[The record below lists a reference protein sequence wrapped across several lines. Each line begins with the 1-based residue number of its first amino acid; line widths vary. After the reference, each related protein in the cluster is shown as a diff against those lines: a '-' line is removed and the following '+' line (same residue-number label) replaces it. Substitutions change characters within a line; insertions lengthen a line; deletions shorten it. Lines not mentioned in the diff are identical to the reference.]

1 MKWFCRFSSGLEGN
15 SSWDTRL
22 WALKKDHSTFC
33 FLLIIVWSS
42 FVLLL
47 WVGPFFP
54 SHFGVNFLT
63 SSSLYSFG
71 SRVSADRD
79 PECIPYDQQLTIRT
93 GAGGASHVTMPFSE
107 APDITHASLRWEDKL
122 NLRSRWTLHL
132 KKITLFNF
140 LLSTY
145 IYKHYFEAVFII
157 NFFYLALG
165 QRFHIAVSMHLK
177 TRTFDI
183 FAGTF
188 EVFLNCF
195 YFYSI
200 FSKLI
205 LPSFLLLS
213 LMRVFSFRER
223 LIYSHVFNPMLVRR
237 SSKKVIRDY
246 CVPKS
251 KYYTYNSKVFFI
263 QYLIYW
269 YL

>member
-1 MKWFCRFSSGLEGN
+1 M
-15 SSWDTRL
+15 RL
-22 WALKKDHSTFC
+22 FVENINWTHDLAGHCIWKKQRSSTFF
-33 FLLIIVWSS
+33 FLLIFI
-42 FVLLL
+42 
-47 WVGPFFP
+47 
-54 SHFGVNFLT
+54 N
-63 SSSLYSFG
+63 
-71 SRVSADRD
+71 
-79 PECIPYDQQLTIRT
+79 II
-93 GAGGASHVTMPFSE
+93 
-107 APDITHASLRWEDKL
+107 
-122 NLRSRWTLHL
+122 L
-132 KKITLFNF
+132 KQY
-140 LLSTY
+140 LLS
-145 IYKHYFEAVFII
+145 F
-157 NFFYLALG
+157 FFYLALG
-165 QRFHIAVSMHLK
+165 PRFYIAVSTHLK
-177 TRTFDI
+177 TRTFWY
-183 FAGTF
+183 FLSWTF

-205 LPSFLLLS
+205 LPSFLLLL